1 MRPAPSSA
9 LRHPLN
15 FALGADSRVRVLRV
29 LLHTSEPMTR
39 AGLAVATRLTKP
51 ATAAVVA
58 ALEVLGLVRPV
69 GIGARQGWVCRK
81 EHALITPLR
90 ELFDAET
97 TRFEGLIAE
106 LRSALTALEPAV
118 VGAWLE
124 GEVARGEDRPGEPV
138 TVVVIVDDAALSEL
152 RPALRARLD
161 RVEAQFD
168 LTVESRIVRRGEL
181 PPLQGT
187 EKDTLHL
194 YGLDRA
200 ALTLPVRTAA
210 RKGGHQERDTE
221 LLARAAE
228 IAEAIARDPDL
239 VRRAQRRLEQR
250 LKEASPQ
257 VRPTLEE
264 WKTILATMST
274 ARLRRFLVDRGERA
288 TRLRQS
294 MPFTGLLPESRRRT
308 AR

>member
-15 FALGADSRVRVLRV
+15 FGLGTDARVRVLRV

-58 ALEVLGLVRPV
+58 GLEVLGLVRPV
-69 GIGARQGWVCRK
+69 GIGARQGWVCRE
-81 EHALITPLR
+81 EHALIAPLR
-90 ELFDAET
+90 SLFDAET
-97 TRFEGLIAE
+97 SRFERLIAE
-106 LRSALTALEPAV
+106 LRSAVSALEPAML
-118 VGAWLE
+118 GAWLE
-124 GEVARGEDRPGEPV
+124 GDVATEADRPGEPV
-138 TVVVIVDDAALSEL
+138 TVVVMVDDTPLSEL
-152 RPALRARLD
+152 RPALRGRLD
-161 RVEAQFD
+161 RVEARFD
-168 LTVESRIVRRGEL
+168 LTIESTIVRRGEL
-181 PPLQGT
+181 PPPRGP

-200 ALTLPVRTAA
+200 ALSRPVRTAV
-210 RKGGHQERDTE
+210 RKAGHQDRDAE
-221 LLARAAE
+221 LLARGAQ
-228 IAEAIARDPDL
+228 IAEAIARNPDL
-239 VRRAQRRLEQR
+239 VKRAHRRLEQR
-250 LKEASPQ
+250 LKEASPRA
-257 VRPTLEE
+257 RPALEE

-294 MPFTGLLPESRRRT
+294 MPFAGLLSESCRRT
-308 AR
+308 AG